1 MNNNEDLKLHSI
13 LDENIGKFGFADEA
27 GNVVIPC
34 KWRDVG
40 EFSEGLALVADDEM
54 NYGYID
60 KTGKVVIPCKWAD
73 AWEFDNGLARVFD
86 ENFDDFLID
95 KSGNIID
102 DLEELSEMSFSEG
115 YKLAE
120 KEYSK
125 LTTSPQT
132 SEEWVAFFH
141 HVIQGHYDLQ
151 GISGVAAF
159 ITSEEIKTIN
169 VGQFSKELKSLGK
182 VAEQYGHDTRM
193 VDCLLPRP
201 DDYEENGPA
210 IEIPKDLR
218 PDYHYDS
225 IFDEGTGKLGRI
237 YMQEVGMH
245 MYLPHC
251 DIYDVDDPDTIIC
264 EGDQLDSTSVKI
276 SELLSVLQ
284 GLLDP
289 NKENLELAQAIER
302 CRQYENGG
310 SPLPSLLKKYGI
322 GVVNLSSNGW
332 HRVNYQNIHAE
343 ALYVE
348 LDEDNHL
355 QVMLQPEPYGDDFDN
370 PFDATEAGFGELSDF
385 IKEALNRARNTQRV
399 K

>member
-1 MNNNEDLKLHSI
+1 M
-13 LDENIGKFGFADEA
+13 DENIGKFGFADEA

-115 YKLAE
+115 YELAE

-125 LTTSPQT
+125 LTTPPQT
-132 SEEWVAFFH
+132 SEEWVAVFH

-182 VAEQYGHDTRM
+182 VAEQYGHDT
-193 VDCLLPRP
+193 
-201 DDYEENGPA
+201 
-210 IEIPKDLR
+210 
-218 PDYHYDS
+218 
-225 IFDEGTGKLGRI
+225 
-237 YMQEVGMH
+237 
-245 MYLPHC
+245 
-251 DIYDVDDPDTIIC
+251 
-264 EGDQLDSTSVKI
+264 
-276 SELLSVLQ
+276 
-284 GLLDP
+284 
-289 NKENLELAQAIER
+289 
-302 CRQYENGG
+302 
-310 SPLPSLLKKYGI
+310 
-322 GVVNLSSNGW
+322 
-332 HRVNYQNIHAE
+332 
-343 ALYVE
+343 
-348 LDEDNHL
+348 
-355 QVMLQPEPYGDDFDN
+355 
-370 PFDATEAGFGELSDF
+370 
-385 IKEALNRARNTQRV
+385 
-399 K
+399 

>member
-60 KTGKVVIPCKWAD
+60 KIGKVVIPCKWAD
-73 AWEFDNGLARVFD
+73 AWEFDNGIARVFD

-102 DLEELSEMSFSEG
+102 DMEELSEMSFSDG
-115 YKLAE
+115 YELAE

-125 LTTSPQT
+125 LTTPPQT

-141 HVIQGHYDLQ
+141 HVIRGHSDLQ

-159 ITSEEIKTIN
+159 ITSEEIKAIN

-201 DDYEENGPA
+201 DDYEENGPVV
-210 IEIPKDLR
+210 EIPKDLR

-284 GLLDP
+284 GILHLAPRKRTREHHRRDLRAGV
-289 NKENLELAQAIER
+289 LER
-302 CRQYENGG
+302 
-310 SPLPSLLKKYGI
+310 KI
-322 GVVNLSSNGW
+322 GVAGRIEPPAADLRLDVDARVPRLQRRLQLRRQARHRIRFRNLLLRRHS
-332 HRVNYQNIHAE
+332 
-343 ALYVE
+343 
-348 LDEDNHL
+348 
-355 QVMLQPEPYGDDFDN
+355 
-370 PFDATEAGFGELSDF
+370 
-385 IKEALNRARNTQRV
+385 
-399 K
+399 